1 MQVGSGVTMASLTDV
16 RIMGTSGNREGKGVW
31 MDGKMLKITNVDILN
46 VGVGVEA
53 KKGGTLTH
61 S

>member
-1 MQVGSGVTMASLTDV
+1 MASLTDV